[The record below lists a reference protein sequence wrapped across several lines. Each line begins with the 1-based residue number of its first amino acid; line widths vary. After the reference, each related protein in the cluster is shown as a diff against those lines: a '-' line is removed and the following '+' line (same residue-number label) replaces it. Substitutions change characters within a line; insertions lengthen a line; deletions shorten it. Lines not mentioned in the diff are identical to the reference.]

1 MAFNLPVQ
9 NYFRITEGPPSSF
22 SRPSDWPAIIDVATE
37 VQFLF
42 CDLGDASCS
51 IRTTF
56 SRTSG
61 AQNIVID
68 WGDGT
73 SDTVTTTN
81 TITTAHTYTPG
92 SGTPCSLGYT
102 TFIIRVYFTG
112 PGVSVLSN
120 CNILP
125 VLIVGDTSSLQNCA
139 VLEAYYGNS
148 TQNATAVNFYSLG
161 TNTTSLGVYGNLQ
174 FVKLPSTVTWTSWV
188 TTFYQC
194 TSLVKVVM
202 PTSNSQMASLNQAFL
217 GCSSLLEITF
227 PSNATGITNLSQ
239 AFNGCTNLRTVTF
252 PTTMNS
258 CPDISLVF
266 FNCSNLRTITFPSIN
281 AATTFSNCFLNCTQ
295 LEWVKFTSMP
305 TVIGTVSMN
314 NCFQSC
320 VNLQNVYFPATGTA
334 GSIYNFNTTF
344 GSCTQL
350 KNIVLPSNIN
360 VSTFAS
366 TFISCVSLISCILPT
381 SAAACTSYINTFNAC
396 NSLLRVR
403 LPGAP
408 SSSVSLAGAFSGCL
422 KLQEVT
428 IPAGYVFGSM
438 DSTFQ
443 NCYSLKTLTWT
454 PGTQNSLASLNN
466 TFLNCYILQSITMP
480 SSMTALTTLSNTF
493 ANCYLLTSVSLPS
506 SLNSVTTMGS
516 CFQQCYKLD
525 TVTLPTSMSACTLF
539 NSTFVNCK
547 SISSIT
553 LPSTVGVVIT
563 FNLTFSG
570 CISLKTCVLPLQGAG
585 RLSSVSNISN
595 MFAQCSNLTT
605 LTNFAK
611 IGSLTATPLMSAT
624 GILYNRFSNGSAIS
638 FSGPLSALA
647 LNGGSAAQKADV
659 QSVRLFNTSAGQWA
673 GASPQINISFTNM
686 STAAINTLFAD
697 MAAQPSVV
705 SKTINIT
712 SATGSAGL
720 TPTNRSVI
728 TSKGWTIT
736 G

>member
-9 NYFRITEGPPSSF
+9 NYFRKTEGPPSSF
-22 SRPSDWPAIIDVATE
+22 TRPVDWPVIIDAAAE

-42 CDLGDASCS
+42 CDLGDAACS

-61 AQNIVID
+61 PQNITID

-73 SDTVTTTN
+73 ASAVTTTN
-81 TITTAHTYTPG
+81 STTTAHTYTPG

-102 TFIIRVYFTG
+102 TFVIRVYFTG
-112 PGVSVLSN
+112 AGISVLSN

-125 VLIVGDTSSLQNCA
+125 VLISGDTSSHQNCA
-139 VLEAYYGNS
+139 VLEAYYGDS
-148 TQNATAVNFYSLG
+148 TQNATPVNFYSLG
-161 TNTTSLGVYGNLQ
+161 TNATSLGVYGNLQ
-174 FVKLPSTVTWTSWV
+174 FVKLPASVTWTSWV

-194 TSLVKVVM
+194 TALLKVVM
-202 PTSNSQMASLNQAFL
+202 PTSNSAMASLNQAFF
-217 GCSSLLEITF
+217 GCASLLDIRF
-227 PSNATGITNLSQ
+227 PSNATGITNLGQ

-258 CPDISLVF
+258 CTDISLVF
-266 FNCSNLRTITFPSIN
+266 LNCSNLRFITFPSIN
-281 AATTFSNCFLNCTQ
+281 AATTLSQCFLNCTQ
-295 LEWVKFTSMP
+295 LLWVKFTSMP
-305 TVIGTVSMN
+305 TGIAVNIQG
-314 NCFQSC
+314 CFQSC
-320 VNLQNVYFPATGTA
+320 VNLQNVYFPATGTE
-334 GSIYNFNTTF
+334 GSVYNFNTTF
-344 GSCTQL
+344 SSCTQL
-350 KNIVLPSNIN
+350 KSIVLPSNIN

-366 TFISCVSLISCILPT
+366 TFIGCVSLISCILPT
-381 SAAACTSYINTFNAC
+381 SAAACTSYTSIFNAC
-396 NSLLRVR
+396 NSLIKVK

-408 SSSVSLAGAFSGCL
+408 SSSVSLAGAFSGCI
-422 KLQEVT
+422 KLQEVI
-428 IPAGYVFGSM
+428 IPAGYVFASM

-454 PGTQNSLASLNN
+454 PGIQNSLASLNN

-480 SSMTALTTLSNTF
+480 SSMTALTTLANTF
-493 ANCYLLTSVSLPS
+493 ANCYLLTSVTLPA
-506 SLNSVTTMGS
+506 SLNLVTGMQF
-516 CFQQCYKLD
+516 CFQQCYALGA
-525 TVTLPTSMSACTLF
+525 VTLPTSMSVVSLF
-539 NSTFVNCK
+539 NNTFLNCK

-553 LPSTVGVVIT
+553 LPATVGVVTT
-563 FNLTFSG
+563 FSFTFSG
-570 CISLKTCVLPLQGAG
+570 CISLKTCVLPLQGASQ
-585 RLSSVSNISN
+585 LSAVTNINN

-624 GILYNRFSNGSAIS
+624 GILYNRFSSGSAIS

-647 LNGGSAAQKADV
+647 LNGGSATQKADV
-659 QSVRLFNTSAGQWA
+659 QSVRLTNTSAGQWT
-673 GASPQINISFTNM
+673 GASPQINISNTNM
-686 STAAINTLFAD
+686 STAQIVQLFND

-712 SATGSAGL
+712 TATGTSGL
-720 TPTNRSVI
+720 TAPNRAIVTN
-728 TSKGWTIT
+728 KGWTIT

>member
-1 MAFNLPVQ
+1 M
-9 NYFRITEGPPSSF
+9 SS
-22 SRPSDWPAIIDVATE
+22 
-37 VQFLF
+37 
-42 CDLGDASCS
+42 
-51 IRTTF
+51 
-56 SRTSG
+56 
-61 AQNIVID
+61 
-68 WGDGT
+68 
-73 SDTVTTTN
+73 
-81 TITTAHTYTPG
+81 
-92 SGTPCSLGYT
+92 
-102 TFIIRVYFTG
+102 
-112 PGVSVLSN
+112 
-120 CNILP
+120 
-125 VLIVGDTSSLQNCA
+125 
-139 VLEAYYGNS
+139 
-148 TQNATAVNFYSLG
+148 
-161 TNTTSLGVYGNLQ
+161 
-174 FVKLPSTVTWTSWV
+174 
-188 TTFYQC
+188 
-194 TSLVKVVM
+194 
-202 PTSNSQMASLNQAFL
+202 
-217 GCSSLLEITF
+217 
-227 PSNATGITNLSQ
+227 
-239 AFNGCTNLRTVTF
+239 
-252 PTTMNS
+252 
-258 CPDISLVF
+258 
-266 FNCSNLRTITFPSIN
+266 
-281 AATTFSNCFLNCTQ
+281 
-295 LEWVKFTSMP
+295 
-305 TVIGTVSMN
+305 
-314 NCFQSC
+314 CFQSC

-428 IPAGYVFGSM
+428 IPAGYVFASM

-454 PGTQNSLASLNN
+454 LGIQNSLTSLNN
-466 TFLNCYILQSITMP
+466 TFFNCYILQSITLP
-480 SSMTALTTLSNTF
+480 SSMTALTTLVNTF

-506 SLNSVTTMGS
+506 SLNSVTSMAS

-553 LPSTVGVVIT
+553 LPSIVGVVIT

-570 CISLKTCVLPLQGAG
+570 CISLKTCVLPSQGAG